1 LSGDII
7 QEERQIRYVFR
18 KKITTIIKEEELIT
32 EHTPS
37 VESGGLPY
45 ITQYKT
51 QPISRRSFV
60 DLECKD
66 ALIIDDLEER
76 KELTRIMGF
85 SDVPKKKEVAFEK
98 IKGIFD
104 DLMGEKEIDAVELVK
119 ELRKRR

>member
-1 LSGDII
+1 MSSDII

-18 KKITTIIKEEELIT
+18 KKITTIIKEEEWVT
-32 EHTPS
+32 EHIPS
-37 VESGGLPY
+37 VESGGLPH
-45 ITQYKT
+45 IIQYKT

-66 ALIIDDLEER
+66 ALTIDDLEER

-104 DLMGEKEIDAVELVK
+104 DLMGEKEMDAVELVK